1 MLLRNRVF
9 LRLFGRAFF
18 LFMLSNAHALT
29 YEARPGDDLQALV
42 AKLAPGD
49 VLFLREGHYL
59 IKSLRIEKQG
69 LPGKYI
75 VIAAAAN
82 EKPVLTSIS
91 AQHNL
96 ISIRSAAYV
105 IIDGLTLDGTPPNVD
120 AIKFEHGHASHNVVI
135 QNCEIKNYR
144 GVAINSK
151 GEDHHITVRRCHIHH
166 SSVGVGEAFYIGKQD
181 GSTTPHHWL
190 IENNL
195 IHDTAGKQGD
205 GIELKYGVHS
215 SVVRDNVIYNTQ
227 YPGILS
233 YGVKGE
239 NAARTLSNLIE
250 GNVIFDTNEGLGIYA
265 DAVVRNNIVVNCKF
279 GYQARAH
286 RKPPQNLEVYNNTF
300 YGCEVLYFQDWR
312 QERHCVF
319 VNNAAF
325 NIKRGVNLKGTGI
338 FANNVG
344 DFSAPGF
351 RSGASES
358 DLSAAQAY
366 DFYPTVQSALRDRAE
381 ARWVAPYDFNH
392 QPRNGRADV
401 GAYEW
406 NGEGNPGGA
415 LTRDFKVIRPEGATG
430 KR

>member
-1 MLLRNRVF
+1 MSNSLIWKSLAVALFLLITA
-9 LRLFGRAFF
+9 RARAATF
-18 LFMLSNAHALT
+18 
-29 YEARPGDDLQALV
+29 EARPGDDLQALV
-42 AKLAPGD
+42 NKLAPGD
-49 VLFLREGHYL
+49 VLLLRGGHYF

-82 EKPVLTSIS
+82 EQPILTSIS
-91 AQHNL
+91 TQHNL
-96 ISIRSAAYV
+96 ISVRSAAYV

-135 QNCEIKNYR
+135 QNCEIRNYR

-151 GEDHHITVRRCHIHH
+151 GEDHHITVRRCRIHH

-227 YPGILS
+227 YPAILT

-239 NAARTLSNLIE
+239 NAARALSNLIE
-250 GNVIFDTNEGLGIYA
+250 GNLIFDTNEGLGIYA
-265 DAVVRNNIVVNCKF
+265 DAVVRNNIVINCKF
-279 GYQARAH
+279 GYQTRPH

-300 YGCEVLYFQDWR
+300 YACEVLYLQDWR

-325 NIKRGVNLKGTGI
+325 NIKRGVNLRGTGI
-338 FANNVG
+338 FASNVG
-344 DFSAPGF
+344 DFSGPGF
-351 RSGASES
+351 RDGTAEN
-358 DLSAAQAY
+358 DLSSPQVY
-366 DFYPTVQSALRDRAE
+366 DFYPTANSALRDRAD
-381 ARWVAPYDFNH
+381 ARWTAPYDFNQ
-392 QPRNGRADV
+392 QPRHGRADI

-406 NGEGNPGGA
+406 NGEGNPRGA
-415 LTRDFKVIRPEGATG
+415 LTRDFKIVRQENAAG
-430 KR
+430 KP